1 MTSSA
6 NLTNLNPVFIQV
18 KEHEYLGQFL
28 NRKYSYISFKKAKGA
43 TKKKKKCGKFDYIK
57 IKMSTQLKTLSKVKR
72 KAIDWEKSSVIITRK
87 GLIFILYIELLQF
100 KRKRQRI

>member
-43 TKKKKKCGKFDYIK
+43 TKKKKK
-57 IKMSTQLKTLSKVKR
+57 M
-72 KAIDWEKSSVIITRK
+72 W
-87 GLIFILYIELLQF
+87 
-100 KRKRQRI
+100 

>member
-18 KEHEYLGQFL
+18 KVHNQVGQFL
-28 NRKYSYISFKKAKGA
+28 NRKFSYICFKKAKGA
-43 TKKKKKCGKFDYIK
+43 TKKKKCGKFDYIK

-72 KAIDWEKSSVIITRK
+72 KAIDWEKS
-87 GLIFILYIELLQF
+87 FQ
-100 KRKRQRI
+100 

>member
-1 MTSSA
+1 
-6 NLTNLNPVFIQV
+6 
-18 KEHEYLGQFL
+18 
-28 NRKYSYISFKKAKGA
+28 
-43 TKKKKKCGKFDYIK
+43 
-57 IKMSTQLKTLSKVKR
+57 MSTQLKTLSKVKR